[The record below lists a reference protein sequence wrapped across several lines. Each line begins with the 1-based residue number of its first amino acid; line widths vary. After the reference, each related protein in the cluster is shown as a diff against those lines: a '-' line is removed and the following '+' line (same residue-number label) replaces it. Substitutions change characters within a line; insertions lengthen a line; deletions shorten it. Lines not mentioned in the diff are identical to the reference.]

1 MSFLPLADIEVN
13 VETEPF
19 WSALTQQRLV
29 LPRCNNCSG
38 VVWYPRAHC
47 PVCHS
52 TSLTWETMSGKGTV
66 YSYSIVAKGNGR
78 WKESGAYVVA
88 YVELAE
94 GPRVLT
100 NVVGV
105 PVDEVAIGM
114 PVSAVFDSDD
124 TGRVLLRF
132 GR

>member
-1 MSFLPLADIEVN
+1 
-13 VETEPF
+13 
-19 WSALTQQRLV
+19 
-29 LPRCNNCSG
+29 
-38 VVWYPRAHC
+38 
-47 PVCHS
+47 
-52 TSLTWETMSGKGTV
+52 MSGKGTV

-78 WKESGAYVVA
+78 WKESGPYVVA

>member
-13 VETEPF
+13 AETEPF
-19 WSALTQQRLV
+19 WSALAQQRIV

-47 PVCHS
+47 PICHS

-78 WKESGAYVVA
+78 WKESGPYVVA
-88 YVELAE
+88 YVQLVE

-100 NVVGV
+100 NIVGV
-105 PVDEVAIGM
+105 PPDEVAIDM
-114 PVSAVFDSDD
+114 TVSAVFDSDD

-132 GR
+132 TR